1 MTNWI
6 GRSGRDPEAPQSL
19 HGSCQR
25 SHPHRLR
32 LLWIG
37 KDSGDGRQRSGPNE
51 QLSDCGKCGIIVADS
66 LDEDTSLQ
74 PIEHF

>member
-1 MTNWI
+1 
-6 GRSGRDPEAPQSL
+6 
-19 HGSCQR
+19 
-25 SHPHRLR
+25 